1 MWSVDVELLWDV
13 GTQENILSI
22 ITIPMIT
29 VMEWRALK

>member
-1 MWSVDVELLWDV
+1 MWSVDVELLRDI

-29 VMEWRALK
+29 VMVRRALK